1 MKIIRI
7 NLNTFQFRI
16 NSRCKESQCIFE
28 RDSIVTGIENL
39 TNCKEHKDCFGLKQ
53 DILQKNPLKLAANYM
68 CFEGICHGVPHFVH
82 DNGVC
87 SRKKDCK
94 YHYKCFLHKLRGE
107 KNNVQNNCFCDG
119 GACEIKLHGE
129 KVQQKQRKK
138 SCHFHTETKKVNNK
152 RINNYYLDIFLE
164 RSDI

>member
-152 RINNYYLDIFLE
+152 RINNY
-164 RSDI
+164 